1 MAIFQARSRGLTA
14 ARGFTLVELLVVIS
28 ILGVLAAVV
37 VLNVTRFM
45 NAGVDVAQQVER
57 KHVHTA
63 AGCYLVEGNNIA
75 SATTVGP
82 GNKGIVASWLTG
94 DLKYYWI
101 IDTDGSVYARLS
113 SSTLNSLSLDGFTSL
128 PGGWISGEGN
138 FSADG
143 TPSILLADG
152 TWNNFTFQT
161 TATFTSDDGYSMY
174 YRSDSDASDGY
185 ILKFDPAQ
193 DMFVVHK
200 IVDGVEYAMPNASS
214 ENMGTGF
221 SGQHNISVSV
231 SGSNHTINVDGSPV
245 MTFTDST
252 YGSGTVG
259 LQSSAGSNVNF
270 TSFTV
275 SPP

>member
-1 MAIFQARSRGLTA
+1 MAFFQGRNRVLMA

-57 KHVHTA
+57 KYVHTA
-63 AGCYLVEGNNIA
+63 AGLYLFEGNTLA

-82 GNKGIVASWLTG
+82 GNKGIVAPWLTG

-101 IDTDGSVYARLS
+101 IDTDGSVSLILFS
-113 SSTLNSLSLDGFTSL
+113 SSLNSLDGFTSL
-128 PGGWISGEGN
+128 AGSWTSSGDILSAGGT
-138 FSADG
+138 AG
-143 TPSILLADG
+143 TLLATGGD
-152 TWNNFTFQT
+152 WDDFTFKT
-161 TATFTSDDGYSMY
+161 TATFSSDDAYGMY
-174 YRSDSDASDGY
+174 YRSDRDASNGY
-185 ILKFDPAQ
+185 ILQFDPSQ
-193 DMFVVHK
+193 DKFLVRK
-200 IVDGVEYAMPNASS
+200 IVDGIESAALASVNMPA
-214 ENMGTGF
+214 GF

-231 SGSNHTINVDGSPV
+231 NGSSHTIIMDGSPV
-245 MTFTDST
+245 MTFQDST
-252 YGSGTVG
+252 FGSGTVG
-259 LQSSAGSNVNF
+259 LQSSAGSDVNF